1 MGRAHSGKRCHTPRA
16 RHTGFSHRVG
26 AFSLLGSGPSLCLEP
41 IGLRSL
47 GYHSWR
53 GNPSGEE
60 VRDDPHSDN
69 RGGSNRCGVAPT
81 AAPLR
86 PQAGPGLLIGAPALL
101 LLSITGRVAEVV
113 SWVPSLEVVLSP
125 RSYAAR
131 TVTLVAIA

>member
-1 MGRAHSGKRCHTPRA
+1 MLGTPA
-16 RHTGFSHRVG
+16 
-26 AFSLLGSGPSLCLEP
+26 SLIGSELSVYLAPVLRFASSLRGSGLWVTIPDGGTRP
-41 IGLRSL
+41 
-47 GYHSWR
+47 
-53 GNPSGEE
+53 GEE

-86 PQAGPGLLIGAPALL
+86 SQAGPGLLIGAPALL